1 MVFSFLGSSPPHFQ
15 IKLNTHGSN
24 LNSILVIM
32 SDLKLFFST
41 GVLTQYS
48 TLWTSYNLL
57 KKIKTSNLD
66 RRGHIEGDI
75 MEHNEQKKKQ

>member
-1 MVFSFLGSSPPHFQ
+1 
-15 IKLNTHGSN
+15 
-24 LNSILVIM
+24 M